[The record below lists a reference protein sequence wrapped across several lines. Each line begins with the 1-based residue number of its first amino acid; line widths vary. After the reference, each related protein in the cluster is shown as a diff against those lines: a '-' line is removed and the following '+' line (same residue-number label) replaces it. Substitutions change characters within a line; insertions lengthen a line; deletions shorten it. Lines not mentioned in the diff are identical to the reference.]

1 MPAIPCTP
9 TRLLASLNLFGL
21 GHLDPVILAAL
32 ADERPLLL
40 IAPHGTAKS
49 ELLNRLAAALGLEH
63 RHYNASLIAF
73 DDLLGFAV
81 PNAARTGLDYL
92 ATPGNLW
99 NAESVF
105 LDEISR
111 CRPEHQNKLFSV
123 IHEKRIQGLALPRL
137 RYRWSAMNP
146 PVTGDEEEHDEVYE
160 GSLPLDPALADR
172 FPYVVTL
179 PALNDLESRVR
190 SQIILEGGEPPAP
203 FPGLARLIDQA
214 RLFTGED
221 RPLRH
226 AWTASYVNAL
236 VGPLQVAHLGISGR
250 RAVAMAQTALAI
262 AGAGQALGL
271 DLDLEGASFLALKWG
286 LPQRAQG
293 RRIEESKLRALHQM
307 AVRAV
312 KEGPGGLWARIR
324 AETDPAR
331 QVALGL
337 RYHPVA
343 ISRLDLSN
351 LVSDAFASLTV
362 PRRHLLALILA
373 PRLLR
378 QSCVNVPA
386 LELLTGILDK
396 LRAFSETSAHTIS
409 TGIGQA
415 KSLNAKIAR
424 IAKLGAGPG
433 FDVALGNLLMYL
445 LVVEK
450 EDFDPGALIQLAG
463 EWRDLFGEQ
472 AAAGA
477 A

>member
-1 MPAIPCTP
+1 
-9 TRLLASLNLFGL
+9 LASLNLFGL
-21 GHLDPVILAAL
+21 AHLDPVILAAL

-49 ELLNRLAAALGLEH
+49 ELLNRLAAALGLDH

-81 PNAARTGLDYL
+81 PNATRTGLDYL

-146 PVTGDEEEHDEVYE
+146 PVTGDEEAHEEVYE

-179 PALNDLESRVR
+179 PALKELESPVR
-190 SQIILEGGEPPAP
+190 RQIILEGGEPPAP

-214 RLFTGED
+214 RLFAGED
-221 RPLRH
+221 RTVRH

-236 VGPLQVAHLGISGR
+236 VGPLQEAHLGISGR
-250 RAVAMAQTALAI
+250 RAVAMAQTALSI

-271 DLDLEGASFLALKWG
+271 DLDLEGAAFLALKWG

-293 RRIEESKLRALHQM
+293 RRIAEGKLRALHQM

-312 KEGPGGLWARIR
+312 KEGPDSLWARIR
-324 AETDPAR
+324 AEPDPVR

-337 RYHPVA
+337 RHYPGA
-343 ISRLDLSN
+343 ISKLDLSN

-362 PRRHLLALILA
+362 PRRHVLALVLA

-378 QSCVNVPA
+378 QSCVNVPT
-386 LELLTGILDK
+386 LELLTTILDK
-396 LRAFSETSAHTIS
+396 LRTFSGTSAHTIS

-415 KSLNAKIAR
+415 KALNEKIAR

-433 FDVALGNLLMYL
+433 CDLALGNLLMYL

-450 EDFDPGALIQLAG
+450 EPFDPGAVIRLAG
-463 EWRDLFGEQ
+463 EWRELFAEPS
-472 AAAGA
+472 AAGA